1 MLTSRV
7 LLDLS
12 SSANDGNMRRLHC
25 LCIKYLLSTLL
36 LLNSEALLSF
46 ELKPSVA
53 EYSATFKNGIP
64 ISGTARHTLI
74 QLSHNIWR
82 YQFNVDSFFAD
93 INESVYFQWHD
104 GRVVPITYHY
114 KRSSWAVSNRRATL
128 EFNWKEHKVL
138 NDVQGI
144 PWSMEIPDDAIDKLG
159 YQLQIKL
166 DLMNG
171 KRDLVYQVADGG
183 YLKTFHF
190 AIQGEETIQT
200 ELGEVTAVVVKKVRS
215 ESDKRDS
222 TLWFAKE
229 WEYLL
234 VKLIQ
239 VESDGER
246 YEINIKS
253 TDVH

>member
-1 MLTSRV
+1 
-7 LLDLS
+7 
-12 SSANDGNMRRLHC
+12 MRRL
-25 LCIKYLLSTLL
+25 LFSDLKYGFLVWLL
-36 LLNSEALLSF
+36 LGSANLSSF

-64 ISGTARHTLI
+64 ISGTANHTLV

-93 INESVYFQWHD
+93 VNESVYFQWNN

-114 KRSSWAVSNRRATL
+114 KRTGWAVSNRKATL
-128 EFNWKEHKVL
+128 EFNWKEHTVL

-144 PWSMEIPDDAIDKLG
+144 PWSMAIPDNAIDKLG

-166 DLMNG
+166 DLMEG
-171 KRDLVYQVADGG
+171 KQDLVYHVADGG
-183 YLKTFHF
+183 HLKEFHF
-190 AIQGEETIQT
+190 SIQGEEIIQT
-200 ELGEVTAVVVKKVRS
+200 ELGEVFAVVVKKIRS

-222 TLWFAKE
+222 TLWFAKQ
-229 WEYLL
+229 WDYLL

-239 VESDGER
+239 IESDGER

-253 TDVH
+253 TDVQ

>member
-1 MLTSRV
+1 MIRLMY
-7 LLDLS
+7 LS
-12 SSANDGNMRRLHC
+12 TR
-25 LCIKYLLSTLL
+25 YLLLTLL
-36 LLNSEALLSF
+36 LHYSAALFAF

-64 ISGTARHTLI
+64 ISGTASHTLI

-82 YQFNVDSFFAD
+82 YQFNVDSLFAD
-93 INESVYFQWHD
+93 VHESVYFQWQQ

-114 KRSSWAVSNRRATL
+114 KRSGWAVSNRRATL
-128 EFNWKEHKVL
+128 EFNWKENKVL

-144 PWSMEIPDDAIDKLG
+144 PWSMEIPDNAIDKLG

-171 KRDLVYQVADGG
+171 KQDLKYQVADGG

-190 AIQGEETIQT
+190 TIQREEVIQT

-215 ESDKRDS
+215 ESNKRDS
-222 TLWFAKE
+222 TLWFAKD

-239 VESDGER
+239 VESDGQR
-246 YEINIKS
+246 YEINIKR
-253 TDVH
+253 TDMH